1 MRLKVIFF
9 VVVGLLLCSL
19 ATLETPEFLK
29 LADDTSNDFSP
40 FHVRPNTS
48 SAVFGQSHKSQP
60 KAAPAPVWSQQ
71 PKVHPD
77 ISASAIAT
85 SDLLPALCV
94 IRT

>member
-40 FHVRPNTS
+40 FHVRPNT
-48 SAVFGQSHKSQP
+48 
-60 KAAPAPVWSQQ
+60 
-71 PKVHPD
+71 
-77 ISASAIAT
+77 
-85 SDLLPALCV
+85 
-94 IRT
+94 